1 MIIPHTL
8 SLKDTNRDKEINLDF
23 HNIKKAQL
31 LYRAI
36 NNPVRRKML
45 ALIDSKN
52 KMTVSELTL
61 ELRMEQPII
70 SQHIA
75 ILRKANFLH
84 SSRMGKFIWYS
95 INYGQMEK
103 VIQVTTDLLKR

>member
-1 MIIPHTL
+1 MITPHTL
-8 SLKDTNRDKEINLDF
+8 SLKDAGSGKEINLDF
-23 HNIKKAQL
+23 YTIKKAQI

-36 NNPVRRKML
+36 NNPVRKKML
-45 ALIDSKN
+45 SLIDSKN

-70 SQHIA
+70 SQHVA

-84 SSRMGKFIWYS
+84 SNRVGKFIWYS
-95 INYGQMEK
+95 INYGQIER
-103 VIQVTTDLLKR
+103 VIQVTSDLLKR